1 MFLCHG
7 ATILAEAH
15 GVILT
20 ADKTATRRESRC
32 VCPSL
37 PCSLRK
43 NRFAILAA
51 AGMRRAGPTDLS
63 KVSRPSGLQLDPSF
77 NAVPLGSGR
86 VESLPP
92 AATHSPENSAFAVR
106 GFVEADSS
114 EQIPPTIDGRPIFA
128 DPQISHFL
136 TCGGTP
142 PVGTHV
148 DVAQKLNVAGLAGR
162 GLDGSGVAVA
172 VLDTGINL
180 AHLNAKPGPGRQPL
194 FDAGNSWTPQG
205 STNAP
210 GVYPVDHGTMC
221 AFDVLIAAP
230 KATLLDFPILGSSA
244 PGGAVTGRTL
254 SVALLGFSQLLAFW
268 AVAFAPG
275 GGPRYK
281 ALVVSNSWGILS
293 SELGFSGRSSRSLH
307 RQPQPSFQHPGW
319 NARPFRS
326 RHHIRRRELRISMR

>member
-1 MFLCHG
+1 MRVP
-7 ATILAEAH
+7 
-15 GVILT
+15 VITVLS
-20 ADKTATRRESRC
+20 AQEPLRES
-32 VCPSL
+32 
-37 PCSLRK
+37 
-43 NRFAILAA
+43 AA

-63 KVSRPSGLQLDPSF
+63 KVSRPSGLLLDPNY

-86 VESLPP
+86 VESSPS
-92 AATHSPENSAFAVR
+92 AATHSPENSETFAVR

-148 DVAQKLNVAGLAGR
+148 DVARKLNVAGLAGR

-180 AHLNAKPGPGRQPL
+180 AHLNATLGPGRQPL

-210 GVYPVDHGTMC
+210 GAYPVDHGRC
-221 AFDVLIAAP
+221 A
-230 KATLLDFPILGSSA
+230 
-244 PGGAVTGRTL
+244 
-254 SVALLGFSQLLAFW
+254 
-268 AVAFAPG
+268 
-275 GGPRYK
+275 
-281 ALVVSNSWGILS
+281 
-293 SELGFSGRSSRSLH
+293 
-307 RQPQPSFQHPGW
+307 PSTC
-319 NARPFRS
+319 
-326 RHHIRRRELRISMR
+326 